1 MPPANALVLSISSP
15 PAGFIEPCL
24 PTLAHAVPDGS
35 RWAFEIIHDGFRFS
49 PGATATACGRCM
61 SASLLKR
68 PSRHSAVR

>member
-1 MPPANALVLSISSP
+1 MRLANVLALSISSP

-49 PGATATACGRCM
+49 PGATGPRAGGACPLRSESDQGVQC
-61 SASLLKR
+61 A
-68 PSRHSAVR
+68 P